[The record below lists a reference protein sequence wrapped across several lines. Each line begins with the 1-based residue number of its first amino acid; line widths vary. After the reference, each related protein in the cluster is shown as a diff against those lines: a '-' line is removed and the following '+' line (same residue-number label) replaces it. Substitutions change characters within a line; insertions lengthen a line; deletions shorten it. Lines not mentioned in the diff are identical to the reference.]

1 MAQQY
6 YEYVNYKDE
15 HVHEQK
21 KLPKGACHKY
31 IIVFHSVFQLIF
43 NVSLAHCGCFWSG
56 MLLLFCPERAN
67 KLIWFTAFLSPLL
80 QLSFV
85 FAEFP
90 MLFVLNDYLDTNVHI
105 LFGVKACGMRHN
117 TRGSN
122 K

>member
-31 IIVFHSVFQLIF
+31 IIVFHSVFQIIF
-43 NVSLAHCGCFWSG
+43 NVSRLPCGCLWSG
-56 MLLLFCPERAN
+56 TLPL
-67 KLIWFTAFLSPLL
+67 KLISFLSPLH

-90 MLFVLNDYLDTNVHI
+90 MLFVLNDYLDNNQHI
-105 LFGVKACGMRHN
+105 LFGVKACGIRHN
-117 TRGSN
+117 THIPAGAIN
-122 K
+122 YIFC